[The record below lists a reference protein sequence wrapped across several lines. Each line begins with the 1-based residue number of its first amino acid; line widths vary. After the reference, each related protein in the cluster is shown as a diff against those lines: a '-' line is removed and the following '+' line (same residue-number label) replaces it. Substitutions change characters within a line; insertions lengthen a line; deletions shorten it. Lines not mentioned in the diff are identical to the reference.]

1 MNASAESV
9 AATIE
14 RDFTRMLPA
23 VAAAELEALTPV
35 QAAAVLRQYAG
46 SAAAPVWER
55 LAPAVAQRCLAEFA
69 VTDAAQILSGIDPSR
84 AAAVIVRLDEDE
96 RGAML
101 AAVSAVARGLIE
113 LVMSFPPGSAGAIMD
128 PRVWHLRGS
137 TQVGE
142 AIERVRQVAP
152 VPGRSAGRRLFY
164 LVDEHARLTG
174 IVEAQDMILARPADT
189 LGQYSRPVP
198 AVAQVNMSNAEVV
211 DLIDRHGLSSL
222 PVVDSDGRLIG
233 VVRYDSLV
241 EATRAE
247 ASVDLQTIFGASKEE
262 RALSPPAFAVR
273 KRLPWLQINLVT
285 AFMAAAVV
293 GLFEDTIA
301 SNAQLAVLLPVV
313 AGQSGNTGAQALA
326 VVIRGLALREIN
338 ASHWRRVVGKEFLA
352 ALVNGIAIAA
362 TTSAAVFVWSR
373 STTLSAIIGMSM
385 VLSMVIA
392 GLAGAAIPL
401 ALTKLRQD
409 PAQSSSIVL
418 TTVTDVAG
426 FFSFLG
432 IATLLLH
439 AI

>member
-1 MNASAESV
+1 MNASADPV
-9 AATIE
+9 ANDVE
-14 RDFTRMLPA
+14 RDLARMLPA
-23 VAAAELEALTPV
+23 LAAAELEQLAPAE
-35 QAAAVLRQYAG
+35 AAAILQRHAG
-46 SAAAPVWER
+46 PAAAPVWER
-55 LAPAVAQRCLAEFA
+55 LAPAIAQRCLAEFSVA
-69 VTDAAQILSGIDPSR
+69 DSARVLNSIDPSR

-96 RGAML
+96 RERLL
-101 AAVSAVARGLIE
+101 AAVSDQTRDLIQM
-113 LVMSFPPGSAGAIMD
+113 VMSFPPGSAGAIMD
-128 PRVWHLRGS
+128 PRVWHLRGT

-164 LVDEHARLTG
+164 LLDDEARLTG
-174 IVEAQDMILARPADT
+174 IVEAQDMILAQRDDT
-189 LGQYSRPVP
+189 LGQYARPVP
-198 AVAQVNMSNAEVV
+198 AVAQVTMSSEEVV

-222 PVVDSDGRLIG
+222 PVVDSVGRLVG
-233 VVRYDSLV
+233 VVRYDTLV
-241 EATRAE
+241 AATRAE
-247 ASVDLQTIFGASKEE
+247 ASVDLQTIFGASKDES
-262 RALSPPAFAVR
+262 ALSPAGFAVR

-293 GLFEDTIA
+293 GVFEDTIA

-338 ASHWRRVVGKEFLA
+338 ASHWRKVVGKEFFA
-352 ALVNGIAIAA
+352 ALVNGIAIAL
-362 TTSAAVFVWSR
+362 TTSAGVYLWSR
-373 STTLSAIIGMSM
+373 SSTLSAIIGISM
-385 VLSMVIA
+385 VISMVIA

-418 TTVTDVAG
+418 TTVTDVSG

-432 IATLLLH
+432 IATMLLH
-439 AI
+439 SV

>member
-9 AATIE
+9 ATSIE

-69 VTDAAQILSGIDPSR
+69 VADAAQILSGIDPSR

-439 AI
+439 AM

>member
-1 MNASAESV
+1 MNAPAESDAPHV
-9 AATIE
+9 E
-14 RDFTRMLPA
+14 RDLPRMLPA

-35 QAAAVLRQYAG
+35 QAAALLRQYAG
-46 SAAAPVWER
+46 STAAPVWER
-55 LAPAVAQRCLAEFA
+55 LAPAVAQQCLAEFSLA
-69 VTDAAQILSGIDPSR
+69 DAAQVLSGIDPSR
-84 AAAVIVRLDEDE
+84 AAAIIVRLDEDE
-96 RGAML
+96 RLAML
-101 AAVSAVARGLIE
+101 AAVNDVTRGLIE

-137 TQVGE
+137 TEVGE
-142 AIERVRQVAP
+142 AIARVRQVAP

-164 LVDEHARLTG
+164 LVDEQARLTG
-174 IVEAQDMILARPADT
+174 IVEAQDMILARPEDT
-189 LGQYSRPVP
+189 LGQYARSVP
-198 AVAQVNMSNAEVV
+198 AVAQVNMSNEEVV

-222 PVVDSDGRLIG
+222 PVVDGDGRLIG

-262 RALSPPAFAVR
+262 RALSPAGFAVR

-301 SNAQLAVLLPVV
+301 NNAQLAVLLPVV

-338 ASHWRRVVGKEFLA
+338 ASHWRKVVGKEFFA

-362 TTSAAVFVWSR
+362 TTSAAVFLWSR
-373 STTLSAIIGMSM
+373 STTLSAIIGISM

-432 IATLLLH
+432 IATLLLQSM
-439 AI
+439 

>member
-1 MNASAESV
+1 MNASADPV
-9 AATIE
+9 ANDVE
-14 RDFTRMLPA
+14 RDLARMLPA
-23 VAAAELEALTPV
+23 LAAAELEQLTPAE
-35 QAAAVLRQYAG
+35 AAAILQRHAG
-46 SAAAPVWER
+46 PAAAPVWER
-55 LAPAVAQRCLAEFA
+55 LAPAIAQRCLA
-69 VTDAAQILSGIDPSR
+69 QLSVADSARVLNSIDPSR

-96 RGAML
+96 RERLL
-101 AAVSAVARGLIE
+101 AAVSDQTRDLIQ

-128 PRVWHLRGS
+128 PRVWHLRGT

-164 LVDEHARLTG
+164 LVDDEARLTG
-174 IVEAQDMILARPADT
+174 IVEAQDMILAQGDDT
-189 LGQYSRPVP
+189 LGQYARPVP
-198 AVAQVNMSNAEVV
+198 AVAKVTMSSEEVV

-222 PVVDSDGRLIG
+222 PVVDSGGRLIG
-233 VVRYDSLV
+233 VVRYDTLV
-241 EATRAE
+241 AATRAE

-262 RALSPPAFAVR
+262 SALSPAGFAVR

-293 GLFEDTIA
+293 GIFEDTIA

-338 ASHWRRVVGKEFLA
+338 ASHWRKVVGKEFLA
-352 ALVNGIAIAA
+352 ALINGIAVAV
-362 TTSAAVFVWSR
+362 TTCAGVYLWSR
-373 STTLSAIIGMSM
+373 SSTLSAIIGISM
-385 VLSMVIA
+385 VMSMVIA

-418 TTVTDVAG
+418 TTVTDVSG

-432 IATLLLH
+432 IATMLLH
-439 AI
+439 SV

>member
-1 MNASAESV
+1 MNAPAESDAPHV
-9 AATIE
+9 E
-14 RDFTRMLPA
+14 RDLPRMLPA
-23 VAAAELEALTPV
+23 VAAAELEALTSA
-35 QAAAVLRQYAG
+35 QAAAILRQYAG
-46 SAAAPVWER
+46 SPAAPVWER
-55 LAPAVAQRCLAEFA
+55 LAPAVAQQCLAEFSM
-69 VTDAAQILSGIDPSR
+69 TDAAQVLSGIDPSR
-84 AAAVIVRLDEDE
+84 AAAIIVRLDEDK
-96 RGAML
+96 RVAML
-101 AAVSAVARGLIE
+101 AAVNDVTRGLIE
-113 LVMSFPPGSAGAIMD
+113 RVMSFPPGSAGAIMD

-137 TQVGE
+137 TEVGE
-142 AIERVRQVAP
+142 AIARVRQVAP
-152 VPGRSAGRRLFY
+152 APGRSAGRRLFY
-164 LVDEHARLTG
+164 LVDEQTRLTG
-174 IVEAQDMILARPADT
+174 IVEAQDMILARPEDT
-189 LGQYSRPVP
+189 LGQYARSVP
-198 AVAQVNMSNAEVV
+198 AVAQVNMSNEEVV

-262 RALSPPAFAVR
+262 RALSPAGFAVR

-338 ASHWRRVVGKEFLA
+338 ASHWRKVVGKEFSA

-362 TTSAAVFVWSR
+362 TTSAAVYLWSR
-373 STTLSAIIGMSM
+373 STTLSAIIGISM

-439 AI
+439 SM

>member
-1 MNASAESV
+1 MNASADPV
-9 AATIE
+9 ANDVE
-14 RDFTRMLPA
+14 RDLARMLPA
-23 VAAAELEALTPV
+23 LAAAELEQLAPAE
-35 QAAAVLRQYAG
+35 AAAILQRHAG
-46 SAAAPVWER
+46 PAAAPVWER
-55 LAPAVAQRCLAEFA
+55 LAPAIAQRCLAEFSVA
-69 VTDAAQILSGIDPSR
+69 DSARVLNSIDPSR

-96 RGAML
+96 RERLL
-101 AAVSAVARGLIE
+101 AAVSDQTRDLIQM
-113 LVMSFPPGSAGAIMD
+113 VMSFPPGSAGAIMD
-128 PRVWHLRGS
+128 PRVWHLRGT

-142 AIERVRQVAP
+142 AIERVRQVAS

-164 LVDEHARLTG
+164 LLDDEARLTG
-174 IVEAQDMILARPADT
+174 IVEAQDMILAQRDDT
-189 LGQYSRPVP
+189 LGQYARPVP
-198 AVAQVNMSNAEVV
+198 AVAQVTMSSEEVV

-222 PVVDSDGRLIG
+222 PVVDSVGRLVG
-233 VVRYDSLV
+233 VVRYDTLV
-241 EATRAE
+241 AATRAE

-262 RALSPPAFAVR
+262 SALSPAGFAVR

-293 GLFEDTIA
+293 GVFEDTIA

-338 ASHWRRVVGKEFLA
+338 ASHWRKVVGKEFFA
-352 ALVNGIAIAA
+352 ALVNGIAIAL
-362 TTSAAVFVWSR
+362 TTSAGVYLWSR
-373 STTLSAIIGMSM
+373 SSTLSAIIGISM
-385 VLSMVIA
+385 VMSMVIA

-418 TTVTDVAG
+418 TTVTDVSG

-432 IATLLLH
+432 IATMLLH
-439 AI
+439 SV

>member
-1 MNASAESV
+1 MNASADPV
-9 AATIE
+9 ANDVE
-14 RDFTRMLPA
+14 RDLARMLPA
-23 VAAAELEALTPV
+23 LAAAELEQLTPAE
-35 QAAAVLRQYAG
+35 AAAILQRHAG
-46 SAAAPVWER
+46 PAAAPVWER
-55 LAPAVAQRCLAEFA
+55 LAPAIAQRCLA
-69 VTDAAQILSGIDPSR
+69 QLSVADSARVLNSIDPSR

-96 RGAML
+96 RERLL
-101 AAVSAVARGLIE
+101 AAVSDQTRDLIQ

-128 PRVWHLRGS
+128 PRVWHLRGT

-164 LVDEHARLTG
+164 LVDDEARLTG
-174 IVEAQDMILARPADT
+174 IVEAQDMILAQGDDT
-189 LGQYSRPVP
+189 LGQYARPVP
-198 AVAQVNMSNAEVV
+198 AVAKVTMSSEEVV

-222 PVVDSDGRLIG
+222 PVVDSGGRLIG
-233 VVRYDSLV
+233 VVRYDTLV
-241 EATRAE
+241 AATRAE

-262 RALSPPAFAVR
+262 SALSPAGFAVR

-293 GLFEDTIA
+293 GIFEDTIA

-338 ASHWRRVVGKEFLA
+338 ASHWRKVVGKEFLA
-352 ALVNGIAIAA
+352 ALINGIAVAL
-362 TTSAAVFVWSR
+362 TTCAGVYLWSR
-373 STTLSAIIGMSM
+373 SSTLSAIIGISM
-385 VLSMVIA
+385 VMSMVIA

-418 TTVTDVAG
+418 TTVTDVSG

-432 IATLLLH
+432 IATMLLH
-439 AI
+439 SV

>member
-1 MNASAESV
+1 MNAPAESDAPHV
-9 AATIE
+9 E
-14 RDFTRMLPA
+14 RDLPRMLPA

-35 QAAAVLRQYAG
+35 QAAAILRQYAG
-46 SAAAPVWER
+46 STAAPVWER
-55 LAPAVAQRCLAEFA
+55 LAPAVAQQCLAEFSL
-69 VTDAAQILSGIDPSR
+69 TDSAQVLSGIDPSR
-84 AAAVIVRLDEDE
+84 AAAIIVRLDEGE
-96 RGAML
+96 RAATL
-101 AAVSAVARGLIE
+101 AAVNDVTRGLID

-137 TQVGE
+137 TEVGE
-142 AIERVRQVAP
+142 AIARVRQVAP

-164 LVDEHARLTG
+164 LVDEQARLTG
-174 IVEAQDMILARPADT
+174 IVEAQDMILARPEDT
-189 LGQYSRPVP
+189 LGQYARSVP
-198 AVAQVNMSNAEVV
+198 AVAQVNMSNEEVV

-222 PVVDSDGRLIG
+222 PVVDGDGRLIG

-262 RALSPPAFAVR
+262 RALSPAGFAVR

-293 GLFEDTIA
+293 GLFEETIA

-338 ASHWRRVVGKEFLA
+338 ASHWRRVVGKEFFA

-362 TTSAAVFVWSR
+362 TTSAAVFLWSR
-373 STTLSAIIGMSM
+373 STTLSAIIGISM

-439 AI
+439 SM